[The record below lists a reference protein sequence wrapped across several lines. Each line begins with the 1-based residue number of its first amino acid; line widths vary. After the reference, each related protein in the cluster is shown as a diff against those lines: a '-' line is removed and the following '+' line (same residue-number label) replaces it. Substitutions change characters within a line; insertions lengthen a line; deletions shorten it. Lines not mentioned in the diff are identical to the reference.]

1 MTKNNQKASNSSPN
15 STYVCKFSLQLLLWA
30 CCVCSY
36 PLHTVCNKKP
46 ILSNKYNNRKQFFIL
61 PLQTNRSTHFNRF
74 NIANATHSANRR
86 QQKNC
91 CKSNMPLQQSNCYS
105 ANAVSSFLL
114 FVGFHTLIAQ
124 NTHPAT
130 ITASTTATTII
141 HHGNTVTEPPSS
153 KPFAVAL
160 EYCAAA

>member
-1 MTKNNQKASNSSPN
+1 MYANFGYVYCRGLVLSVPVHCIQYATKNRFCQTNKTTVNSLF
-15 STYVCKFSLQLLLWA
+15 V
-30 CCVCSY
+30 
-36 PLHTVCNKKP
+36 
-46 ILSNKYNNRKQFFIL
+46 L
-61 PLQTNRSTHFNRF
+61 PLQTNRYTYFNRF
-74 NIANATHSANRR
+74 NIANATHNANHR
-86 QQKNC
+86 QKKDC
-91 CKSNMPLQQSNCYS
+91 CKSNMPLQQSNRYS

-124 NTHPAT
+124 NTQPAT